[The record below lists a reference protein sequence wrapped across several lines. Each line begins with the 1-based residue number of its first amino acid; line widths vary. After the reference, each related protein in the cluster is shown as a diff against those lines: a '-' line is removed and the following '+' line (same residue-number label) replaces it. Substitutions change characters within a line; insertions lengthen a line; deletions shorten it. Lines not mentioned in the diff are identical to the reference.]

1 MRAQNQPSNQ
11 SPTLDLAREAVVME
25 VKDAASGSS
34 HALGAGSIDQQA
46 SRVFVSPRVVDE
58 RAFDQLA
65 STLRGLTNEAA
76 QQARG
81 LSQASDGVRTLS
93 ENLRGLTKDLTTR
106 TEQAAKV
113 LPLLETRVASAQ
125 QLVDRVTRDMAI
137 VKAREAR
144 DAISA
149 HIVEQTPQWKQE
161 FVAQAKQ
168 AMLEQAEQEV
178 ASLVQQQIPAMIAQ
192 QVRSQVHGAIELA
205 VREALATL
213 KSDVSQSVHEGASKN
228 TGAGFGG
235 AGFAAPSRSGLFQ
248 ASPMASDSASGRGS
262 MGEPSLRDALARAED
277 ARVALEAAA
286 SKAQLAGTQLEQNVE
301 DVAGEIS
308 QQLAALRADTHVIVG
323 GASARIEGAAATAAE
338 HAAKQALSQAHNI
351 VKSQLLQEITNHV
364 GEMLEPELTRQ
375 EASTIEAIVTAQH
388 AAYEQLSTL
397 VANAEQAAH
406 AAAERLGAA
415 VAEARGIARTLGG
428 SRVSGLGNTGADAQ
442 ERAVYA
448 DHSQPASTL
457 AASSLLAQ
465 LQQQTDLGTQL
476 LLNLSERVEAA
487 SHATD
492 AIVQALAEVPAM
504 QPVSYAPMAHA
515 SGVAQH
521 GATHSEATA
530 AAIAAAGKA
539 SQQLAQLLSHTAQAG
554 QWLQSITQ
562 HAHQTG
568 MALQAMVPPVISASR
583 QQDATRMSCVWRTED
598 SSLED

>member
-1 MRAQNQPSNQ
+1 
-11 SPTLDLAREAVVME
+11 ME

-34 HALGAGSIDQQA
+34 HAHGAASIDQQA

-81 LSQASDGVRTLS
+81 LSQAGDGVRTLS
-93 ENLRGLTKDLTTR
+93 ENLRGLTKDITTR

-125 QLVDRVTRDMAI
+125 QLVDRVTRDTAI

-144 DAISA
+144 DVIAA
-149 HIVEQTPQWKQE
+149 HILEQIPQWKQE
-161 FVAQAKQ
+161 FAAQAKQ

-178 ASLVQQQIPAMIAQ
+178 TSLVQQQIPAMIAQ

-205 VREALATL
+205 VRDAVREALATL
-213 KSDVSQSVHEGASKN
+213 KNDVSQSVHEGA
-228 TGAGFGG
+228 GLGG
-235 AGFAAPSRSGLFQ
+235 AGLAASGKSGLFQ
-248 ASPMASDSASGRGS
+248 ASPVAIDSASGRGS
-262 MGEPSLRDALARAED
+262 MGEPLLRDALARAEG
-277 ARVALEAAA
+277 ARIALEAAA

-308 QQLAALRADTHVIVG
+308 QQLAALRADAHVIVG

-338 HAAKQALSQAHNI
+338 HAAKQALSQAHEI

-375 EASTIEAIVTAQH
+375 EAATIEAIVTAQH
-388 AAYEQLSTL
+388 AAYEELSTL

-415 VAEARGIARTLGG
+415 VVEARGLARTLGG
-428 SRVSGLGNTGADAQ
+428 SRASGPGNSAADVQ
-442 ERAVYA
+442 ERAVNAVYA

-492 AIVQALAEVPAM
+492 AIVQALAEVPAK
-504 QPVSYAPMAHA
+504 QPVSYTQIAHA

-530 AAIAAAGKA
+530 AAIAAAGQA
-539 SQQLAQLLSHTAQAG
+539 SQQLAQLLTHTAQAG

-583 QQDATRMSCVWRTED
+583 QQDATRMS
-598 SSLED
+598 